1 MLTNFAE
8 QQTDKTN
15 KLSRDIGLIEQTA
28 QEAVGGLYPF
38 ILKNV
43 TEISRMNI
51 WEYHVDDAPVLF
63 YAKKIFLFT
72 GPEER
77 VIVRIC
83 LVIRTTM
90 ESYYNLCIK
99 GSHKGRTFTVRYK
112 CGRNVCS
119 FHSHHPIICII
130 FAKRNTSFVNS
141 V

>member
-1 MLTNFAE
+1 MLIYIIHKKRRAVVSPSFYFSLYLKALIAFKIANTATPTSANTASHNVAIPKAPNTNA
-8 QQTDKTN
+8 T
-15 KLSRDIGLIEQTA
+15 
-28 QEAVGGLYPF
+28 
-38 ILKNV
+38 
-43 TEISRMNI
+43 
-51 WEYHVDDAPVLF
+51 PVLF

-112 CGRNVCS
+112 YGWNVCS
-119 FHSHHPIICII
+119 FHYIILSYVPSLQKEIHLL
-130 FAKRNTSFVNS
+130 
-141 V
+141 

>member
-51 WEYHVDDAPVLF
+51 WEYHVDDASFILCEENFSVYWTRRKGNCKDLF
-63 YAKKIFLFT
+63 GY
-72 GPEER
+72 
-77 VIVRIC
+77 
-83 LVIRTTM
+83 
-90 ESYYNLCIK
+90 
-99 GSHKGRTFTVRYK
+99 
-112 CGRNVCS
+112 
-119 FHSHHPIICII
+119 
-130 FAKRNTSFVNS
+130 
-141 V
+141 